1 LDSPGFL
8 LGILVACLHWWQFE
22 QLCSNLGEH
31 LMAGRV
37 VKLAARRWGLTF
49 LLGMVSLQFAQV
61 KSGDFMAGFLVA
73 SFVARTMTLFRHRG
87 KEI

>member
-1 LDSPGFL
+1 MDSAGFL

-22 QLCSNLGEH
+22 QLCNNLGEH
-31 LMAGRV
+31 LLAGRV

-49 LLGMVSLQFAQV
+49 LLGMVSLQWAQV
-61 KSGDFMAGFLVA
+61 KAGEFMTGFLVA
-73 SFVARTMTLFRHRG
+73 SFVARAITLFRHRG